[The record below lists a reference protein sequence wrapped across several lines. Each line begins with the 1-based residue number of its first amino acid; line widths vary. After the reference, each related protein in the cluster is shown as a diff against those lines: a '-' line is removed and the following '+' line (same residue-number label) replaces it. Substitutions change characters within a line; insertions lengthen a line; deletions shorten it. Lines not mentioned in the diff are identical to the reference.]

1 MYQAKSLAEFHF
13 DTKRSGVILQSFLA
27 DKKVSI
33 KAAATLLGYSYDAMN
48 DTLRG
53 NNKENKLEIV
63 TKICVITGHTLSDWC
78 DRMLEGVNDDLADT
92 VRSAFSLYKAPS
104 PEKKPDMESA
114 ILRLLDTQEKTI
126 LQYEKHAERME
137 ASHAAERAAYQD
149 HIIRLSEQN
158 QQLCA
163 IIAQMTKEREQCP
176 ANP

>member
-13 DTKRSGVILQSFLA
+13 DVKRSGVILQSFLA
-27 DKKVSI
+27 DKKISAR
-33 KAAATLLGYSYDAMN
+33 AAGSLLGYSYDAIK

-53 NNKENKLEIV
+53 NNKENKMEIV
-63 TKICVITGHTLSDWC
+63 TKICVITGHTLSEWC
-78 DRMLEGVNDDLADT
+78 EQMLEGVNDDLADT
-92 VRSAFSLYKAPS
+92 VRTAFALYKVPV

-149 HIIRLSEQN
+149 HIMRLSEQN

-163 IIAQMTKEREQCP
+163 IIAQMTKERE
-176 ANP
+176 